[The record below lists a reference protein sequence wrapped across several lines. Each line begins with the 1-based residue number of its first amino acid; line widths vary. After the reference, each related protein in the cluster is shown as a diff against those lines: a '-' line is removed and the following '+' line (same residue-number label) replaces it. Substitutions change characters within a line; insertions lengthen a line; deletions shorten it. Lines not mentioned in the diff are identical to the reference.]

1 MKRLITL
8 ISLAVC
14 VIYTPAMAGDV
25 EVSGEIRVRPEMQ
38 NNYDFNKNVSDNK
51 EFTGQRTRVNF
62 KAGGDDAF
70 GFVQLQDARYWGQNT
85 GLDLSNWEAPPA
97 PNSVA
102 SSRGLESVDMHQ
114 GYLQVNSLF
123 GLPVG
128 LRAGRQELA
137 YGSQRLLGH
146 LGWQDN
152 ARAHDAYKLMVGLGD
167 LGSIDV
173 IKAKQSEKNV
183 SGNST
188 SDGDLDGIYAM
199 LKVAG
204 LNLDAYYLRWQT
216 ELYHNADATAT
227 PPVSEW
233 LGGRNV
239 STMGVRVAGKAG
251 PADYTIEY
259 VIQGGDWGV
268 SKTDA
273 SKIVAQDAS
282 AMSIA
287 AGFTPMEGTRAGF
300 EYNTGSGDAKDSADT
315 HGTFVFPN
323 HTNHAHYGY
332 MDLFSWGNMNDIAV
346 KLETNQMGIKIQFD
360 YHILSLAQATDDWLN
375 VVGTGALMT
384 ANCVDADGAP
394 IAECKETDAGSEI
407 DITVA
412 KGLTESTKLVVGY
425 SMFTPGAAVKERKG
439 SKAVDGA
446 DWGYA
451 MFTFAF

>member
-1 MKRLITL
+1 MKRLITM

-25 EVSGEIRVRPEMQ
+25 EISGEIRVRPEMK
-38 NNYDFNKNVSDNK
+38 NNYDFNAKTSDNK

-62 KAGGDDAF
+62 KTGGDDAM
-70 GFVQLQDARYWGQNT
+70 GFVQLQDSRYWGQSNGFDLQT
-85 GLDLSNWEAPPA
+85 GTSQ
-97 PNSVA
+97 PNSVSDGREGEA
-102 SSRGLESVDMHQ
+102 VDIHQ
-114 GYLQVNSLF
+114 AYFQVNNLA
-123 GLPVG
+123 GLPVS
-128 LRAGRQELA
+128 LKAGRQELV

-152 ARAHDAYKLMVGLGD
+152 ARAHDAYKLMVNLGD
-167 LGSIDV
+167 LGQVDV
-173 IKAKQSEKNV
+173 IKAKQDENNV

-188 SDGDLDGIYAM
+188 SDVDLDGLYAM

-204 LNLDAYYLRWQT
+204 LNLDAYFLRWQT
-216 ELYHNADATAT
+216 EMTDAGAPDADTGIQY
-227 PPVSEW
+227 S
-233 LGGRNV
+233 GGRNV

-259 VIQGGDWGV
+259 ALQGGDWGV
-268 SKTDA
+268 SADG

-287 AGFTPMEGTRAGF
+287 AGFAPMEGTRAGI

-323 HTNHAHYGY
+323 HTNHAHYGH
-332 MDLFSWGNMNDIAV
+332 MDFFSWGNMNDIAV
-346 KLETNQMGIKIQFD
+346 KLETKQMGMTIKFD
-360 YHILSLAQATDDWLN
+360 YHMLSLAQATDDWLN
-375 VVGTGALMT
+375 VVGTGALMPAKCFD
-384 ANCVDADGAP
+384 ANDDP

-451 MFTFAF
+451 MFIYNF

>member
-14 VIYTPAMAGDV
+14 VVSTSVWAGDV
-25 EVSGEIRVRPEMQ
+25 EVSGEIRVRPEMK
-38 NNYDFNKNVSDNK
+38 NNYDFNSATSDNK

-62 KAGGDDAF
+62 KTGGDDAM
-70 GFVQLQDARYWGQNT
+70 GFVQLQDARYWGQ
-85 GLDLSNWEAPPA
+85 SNGFDQQTSATY
-97 PNSVA
+97 PNSVSDGREGEA
-102 SSRGLESVDMHQ
+102 VDIHQ
-114 GYLQVNSLF
+114 AYLQINNLA
-123 GLPVG
+123 GLPVS
-128 LRAGRQELA
+128 LKAGRQELV

-152 ARAHDAYKLMVGLGD
+152 ARAHDAYKLMVNLGD
-167 LGSIDV
+167 LGQIDI
-173 IKAKQSEKNV
+173 IKAKQDENNV

-188 SDGDLDGIYAM
+188 SDVDLDGIYAM
-199 LKVAG
+199 LKAAG
-204 LNLDAYYLRWQT
+204 QAIDVYYLRMQT
-216 ELYHNADATAT
+216 ELSDPAGAGYT
-227 PPVSEW
+227 
-233 LGGRNV
+233 GGRNV

-259 VIQGGDWGV
+259 VLQGGDWSV
-268 SKTDA
+268 NPTDA
-273 SKIVAQDAS
+273 SKLVTQDAS

-287 AGFTPMEGTRAGF
+287 AGFTPMEGTRAGI

-323 HTNHAHYGY
+323 HTNHAHYGH
-332 MDLFSWGNMNDIAV
+332 MDMFSWGNMNDIAI
-346 KLETNQMGIKIQFD
+346 KLQTKQMGMTIKLD
-360 YHILSLAQATDDWLN
+360 YHMLSLAQATDDWLN

-384 ANCVDADGAP
+384 ADCVDAAGDP

-451 MFTFAF
+451 MFIYNF